1 MGLSDSFDN
10 TKRLKG
16 EDFMKIEEFEM
27 MRMQCL
33 YEREV
38 EFDLSETTVLPLKVS
53 ELLDGA
59 DDVERFI
66 SNELWYPESA
76 GSPLFRERIAQFY
89 MDCKPE
95 NITVTNGGSEANY
108 LTLWTLLEPG
118 GRLACM
124 IPNYMQAWGLG
135 RAYADGVDAFLLV
148 KQKEA
153 GQYRWTLDVEGLKR
167 TVTPKT
173 NVILITN
180 PNNPTGTVLTAA
192 EMDAVVDVAC
202 RAGAWLVVDEVY
214 RGAEVQGGT
223 TPSFWGRYEKVVI
236 TSGLSKAFGLG
247 GLRTGWVVA
256 PPKLIEELRIRLDYL
271 TITPSLL
278 SDHLGTIVMEPQ
290 RRESILARAR
300 HIIRKNL
307 PPIEEW
313 LLKCDDIFTY
323 VRPEAGA
330 FVYCEYKLPINSTEL
345 VNRLRVEQSVL
356 LTAGD
361 QHGLDKGIRIG
372 SGFVIEKTLKG
383 LARVE
388 TLMRGLK

>member
-1 MGLSDSFDN
+1 
-10 TKRLKG
+10 
-16 EDFMKIEEFEM
+16 MKIGKFEM

-33 YEREV
+33 YDREV
-38 EFDLSETTVLPLKVS
+38 EFDLSETTVLPLRVS
-53 ELLDGA
+53 ELLDGV

-66 SNELWYPESA
+66 SNELRYPESK
-76 GSPLFRERIAQFY
+76 GSQLLRERIAQFY

-108 LTLWTLLEPG
+108 VTLWTLLEPG

-135 RAYADGVDAFLLV
+135 RAYADGVDAFRLV
-148 KQKEA
+148 KQEEA
-153 GQYRWTLDVEGLKR
+153 GQYRWALDLEGLKR
-167 TVTPKT
+167 AVTPKT

-180 PNNPTGTVLTAA
+180 PNNPTGVVLTAA

-202 RAGAWLVVDEVY
+202 KAGAWLVVDEIY
-214 RGAEVQGGT
+214 RGAEVQGET
-223 TPSFWGRYEKVVI
+223 TPSFWGRYKKVVI

-256 PPKLIEELRIRLDYL
+256 PPKLIEELGVRLDYL
-271 TITPSLL
+271 TLTPSLL

-290 RRESILARAR
+290 RRESILARTR

-313 LLKCDDIFTY
+313 FLKRDDIFTY

-356 LTAGD
+356 LSPGD
-361 QHGLDKGIRIG
+361 HFGLDRGIRIG
-372 SGFVIEKTLKG
+372 FGYNVEKSLEG
-383 LARVE
+383 LARAE
-388 TLMRGLK
+388 ALMRAMK

>member
-1 MGLSDSFDN
+1 
-10 TKRLKG
+10 
-16 EDFMKIEEFEM
+16 M

-33 YEREV
+33 YEKEV
-38 EFDLSETTVLPLKVS
+38 EFDLSETTVLPLRVS

-66 SNELWYPESA
+66 ANELWYPAST
-76 GSPLFRERIAQFY
+76 GSPLFRERISQFY

-108 LTLWTLLEPG
+108 VTLWTLLEPDG
-118 GRLACM
+118 HMACM

-135 RAYADGVDAFLLV
+135 RAYADGVDAFQLV
-148 KQKEA
+148 LQKEG
-153 GQYRWTLDVEGLKR
+153 GQYRWTLDVDGLR
-167 TVTPKT
+167 RAVTPKT

-180 PNNPTGTVLTAA
+180 PNNPTGAVLTAG
-192 EMDAVVDVAC
+192 EMDAVVDIAQK
-202 RAGAWLVVDEVY
+202 AGAWLVVDEIY
-214 RGAEVQGGT
+214 RGAEVQGGM
-223 TPSFWGRYEKVVI
+223 TPSFWGRYEKVII
-236 TSGLSKAFGLG
+236 TSGLSKAFSLG
-247 GLRTGWVVA
+247 GLRIGWVVA
-256 PPKLIEELRIRLDYL
+256 PPKLIEELGVRLDYL
-271 TITPSLL
+271 TLTPSLL
-278 SDHLGTIVMEPQ
+278 SDHLGTKVMEPQ

-300 HIIRKNL
+300 HIIRKSL

-313 LLKCDDIFTY
+313 FLKRDDLFTY

-330 FVYCEYKLPINSTEL
+330 FVYCAYKLPINSTEL

-361 QHGLDKGIRIG
+361 QHGLDKGIRT
-372 SGFVIEKTLKG
+372 GFGFGIEKTLEG

-388 TLMRGLK
+388 ALMRSLK

>member
-1 MGLSDSFDN
+1 
-10 TKRLKG
+10 
-16 EDFMKIEEFEM
+16 MKIEAFEM

-33 YEREV
+33 YDREV
-38 EFDLSETTVLPLKVS
+38 EFDLSETTVLPLRVS
-53 ELLDGA
+53 ELLDGV

-66 SNELWYPESA
+66 SNALGYPESK
-76 GSPLFRERIAQFY
+76 GSQLLRERIAQFY

-95 NITVTNGGSEANY
+95 NITVTNGCSEANY

-135 RAYADGVDAFLLV
+135 RAYADGVDAFRLV
-148 KQKEA
+148 KQEQA

-167 TVTPKT
+167 AVTPKT

-180 PNNPTGTVLTAA
+180 PNNPTGAVLTAA
-192 EMDAVVDVAC
+192 EMDAVVDVA
-202 RAGAWLVVDEVY
+202 RKAGAWLVVDEVY
-214 RGAEVQGGT
+214 RGAEVQGET
-223 TPSFWGRYEKVVI
+223 TPSFWGRYEKIVI

-247 GLRTGWVVA
+247 GLRIGWVVA
-256 PPKLIEELRIRLDYL
+256 PPKLIEELGVRFDYL
-271 TITPSLL
+271 TVTPSLL

-290 RRESILARAR
+290 RRESILARTR

-313 LLKCDDIFTY
+313 FLKRDDIFTY
-323 VRPEAGA
+323 FRPEAGA
-330 FVYCEYKLPINSTEL
+330 FVYCQYNIPINSTEL

-361 QHGLDKGIRIG
+361 QHGLDKGIRT
-372 SGFVIEKTLKG
+372 GFGFGIAKTLKG

-388 TLMRGLK
+388 ALMRSLK

>member
-1 MGLSDSFDN
+1 
-10 TKRLKG
+10 
-16 EDFMKIEEFEM
+16 MKIEKFEM
-27 MRMQCL
+27 TRMQCL
-33 YEREV
+33 YEKEV
-38 EFDLSETTVLPLKVS
+38 ELDLSETTVLPLRVS
-53 ELLDGA
+53 ELLGGVDE
-59 DDVERFI
+59 VERFI
-66 SNELWYPESA
+66 ANELSYPESE
-76 GSPLFRERIAQFY
+76 GSQLFRERIAQFY

-108 LTLWTLLEPG
+108 VTLWTLLEPS

-124 IPNYMQAWGLG
+124 IPNFMQAWGLG
-135 RAYADGVDAFLLV
+135 RAYADGVDAFQLGM
-148 KQKEA
+148 QKEA
-153 GQYRWTLDVEGLKR
+153 DQYRWELDVESLKR
-167 TVTPKT
+167 AVTPKT

-180 PNNPTGTVLTAA
+180 PNNPTGSVLTAA
-192 EMDAVVDVAC
+192 EMDAVVDVATES
-202 RAGAWLVVDEVY
+202 GAWLVVDEMY

-256 PPKLIEELRIRLDYL
+256 PPKLIEEFRIRLDYL
-271 TITPSLL
+271 TCTPSLL

-290 RRESILARAR
+290 RRESILARTR
-300 HIIRKNL
+300 QIIRKNL

-313 LLKCDDIFTY
+313 FLKRDDLFTY

-330 FVYCEYKLPINSTEL
+330 FVYCGYKLPINSTEL
-345 VNRLRVEQSVL
+345 INRLRIEQSVL

-361 QHGLDKGIRIG
+361 QHGLDKGIRT
-372 SGFVIEKTLKG
+372 GFGYDVEKTLKG

-388 TLMRGLK
+388 ALMRSLK

>member
-1 MGLSDSFDN
+1 MLIGDHRVL
-10 TKRLKG
+10 TLKLG
-16 EDFMKIEEFEM
+16 EIMKIEKFEM

-38 EFDLSETTVLPLKVS
+38 ELDLSETTVLPLRVS
-53 ELLDGA
+53 ELLDGE

-66 SNELWYPESA
+66 SNELRYPESA
-76 GSPLFRERIAQFY
+76 GSQLFRDRIAQFY
-89 MDCKPE
+89 TDCKPE

-108 LTLWTLLEPG
+108 VTLWTLLEPG
-118 GRLACM
+118 SRLACM
-124 IPNYMQAWGLG
+124 IPNFMQAWGLG
-135 RAYADGVDAFLLV
+135 RAYADGVDPFLLV

-153 GQYRWTLDVEGLKR
+153 GQYRWRVDVEGLKR
-167 TVTPKT
+167 AVTPKT

-180 PNNPTGTVLTAA
+180 PNNPTGAVLTAA
-192 EMDAVVDVAC
+192 EMDAIVDIA
-202 RAGAWLVVDEVY
+202 REAGAWLVADEVY
-214 RGAEVQGGT
+214 RGAEVQGET
-223 TPSFWGRYEKVVI
+223 TPSFWGRYEKIVI
-236 TSGLSKAFGLG
+236 TTGLSKAFGLG

-256 PPKLIEELRIRLDYL
+256 PPELIEKLRVRLDYL
-271 TITPSLL
+271 TCTPSLL

-290 RRESILARAR
+290 RRDSILARTR

-313 LLKCDDIFTY
+313 FVKRDDIFTY

-330 FVYCEYKLPINSTEL
+330 FIYCEYELPITSTEL

-356 LTAGD
+356 LTAGE
-361 QHGLDKGIRIG
+361 QHGLGKGIRT
-372 SGFVIEKTLKG
+372 GFGLDIEKTLKG

-388 TLMRGLK
+388 TLMRSLQ

>member
-1 MGLSDSFDN
+1 
-10 TKRLKG
+10 
-16 EDFMKIEEFEM
+16 MKIEKFEM

-38 EFDLSETTVLPLKVS
+38 EFDLSETTVLPLRVS
-53 ELLDGA
+53 ELLDGV
-59 DDVERFI
+59 DEVERFI
-66 SNELWYPESA
+66 ANELRYPESE
-76 GSPLFRERIAQFY
+76 GSQLFRERIAQFY

-108 LTLWTLLEPG
+108 VTLWTLLEPC

-135 RAYADGVDAFLLV
+135 RVYADGVDVFLLV
-148 KQKEA
+148 KQEEA
-153 GQYRWTLDVEGLKR
+153 GQYRWRLDVEGLKR
-167 TVTPKT
+167 AVTPKT

-180 PNNPTGTVLTAA
+180 PNNPTGSVLTAA
-192 EMDAVVDVAC
+192 EMDSVVDVA
-202 RAGAWLVVDEVY
+202 RKAGAWLVVDEVY

-236 TSGLSKAFGLG
+236 TSCLSKAFGLG

-256 PPKLIEELRIRLDYL
+256 PPKLIEEFRVHLDYL
-271 TITPSLL
+271 TCTPSLL

-290 RRESILARAR
+290 RRESIFSRTR
-300 HIIRKNL
+300 QIIRKNL
-307 PPIEEW
+307 PPIEKW
-313 LLKCDDIFTY
+313 FLKRDDLFTY

-330 FVYCEYKLPINSTEL
+330 FVFCEYKLPINSTEL
-345 VNRLRVEQSVL
+345 INRLRVEQSVL
-356 LTAGD
+356 LTSGD
-361 QHGLDKGIRIG
+361 QHGLDKYIRT
-372 SGFVIEKTLKG
+372 GFGVDIEKTLKG

-388 TLMRGLK
+388 ALMRSLK